1 MCRFRSDLPALK
13 NKDYFNYGGQ
23 GPLPKTSLDAI
34 TNSWET
40 IQELGPFTN
49 DVWPFITNEIKS
61 TKDLIAEFCG
71 VSKRRIALTEN
82 VTSGCVL
89 PLWGLPFSK
98 GDRIL
103 ISNCEHPG
111 VVSACKEIARRKAL
125 QIDILDVLS
134 MRGEIDGEG
143 VNQNEVIR
151 AIEDSLKASTK
162 LVVLSHL
169 LWNTG
174 QIMPIELI
182 AKLLLKHPNE
192 PFFLVDAAQSFCQI
206 PIKDSAAKV
215 DIYAFTGHKWAFG
228 PEGLGAVVLSERIL
242 KEANPTLV
250 GWKSL
255 TAESS
260 IYANEI
266 SPFHKDAR
274 RFEIATSCTPL
285 LAGLRC
291 SLNLLKEQGTDLERI
306 NKIKLLSKR
315 LWLELNNI
323 TSVNPILQGPP
334 PAGLVSFT
342 LNSKQSPNQI
352 VKLLAQKSIF
362 IRVLE
367 DPIWLRACVHI
378 TSTENEIARLIAGLK
393 KIAAS

>member
-1 MCRFRSDLPALK
+1 MNRFRNDLPALS

-23 GPLPKTSLDAI
+23 GPLPKSSLHAI
-34 TNSWET
+34 TNSWEK

-49 DVWPFITNEIKS
+49 DVWPFISNEIKG
-61 TKDLIAEFCG
+61 TKSLIAEFCG
-71 VSKRRIALTEN
+71 VTSRRIALTEN

-98 GDRIL
+98 GDRLL

-111 VVSACKEIARRKAL
+111 VVSACKELAKRKDL
-125 QIDILDVLS
+125 HIDILDVLS
-134 MRGEIDGEG
+134 LRRGVEG
-143 VNQNEVIR
+143 SKENQDEVIKT
-151 AIEDSLKASTK
+151 IEGGLTARTK

-182 AKLLLKHPNE
+182 ANLLLNQPNQ
-192 PFFLVDAAQSFCQI
+192 PYFLVDAAQSFGQI
-206 PIKDSAAKV
+206 PIRDSASKV

-228 PEGLGAVVLSERIL
+228 PEGLGAVVLSERVL
-242 KEANPTLV
+242 EEASPTLV
-250 GWKSL
+250 GWKAL
-255 TAESS
+255 TNESS
-260 IYANEI
+260 IYTNAME
-266 SPFHKDAR
+266 PFHKDAR

-291 SLNLLKEQGTDLERI
+291 SLNLLKEQGTDSERI
-306 NKIKLLSKR
+306 NNIKLRSKR
-315 LWLELNNI
+315 LWLELKGV
-323 TSVNPILQGPP
+323 TSIKPVLQDPP

-342 LNSKQSPNQI
+342 INSKLSPNQI
-352 VKLLAQKSIF
+352 VKLLAKESIY

-378 TSTENEIARLIAGLK
+378 TSTEREIERLITALK
-393 KIAAS
+393 KIVVN

>member
-1 MCRFRSDLPALK
+1 MSRFRAELPALR

-23 GPLPKTSLDAI
+23 GPLPKASLQAI

-49 DVWPFITNEIKS
+49 DVWPFISNEVKETKS
-61 TKDLIAEFCG
+61 LIAAFCD
-71 VSKRRIALTEN
+71 VSHHRIALTEN
-82 VTSGCVL
+82 VTSGCIL
-89 PLWGLPFSK
+89 PLLGLPFSK
-98 GDRIL
+98 GDRLL

-111 VVSACKEIARRKAL
+111 VVSACKELARRESL
-125 QIDILDVLS
+125 HIDILDVLS
-134 MRGEIDGEG
+134 LRRGTEEAEET
-143 VNQNEVIR
+143 QNEVIK
-151 AIEDSLKASTK
+151 AVEGGLKERTK

-182 AKLLLKHPNE
+182 AKLLLNQPNQ
-192 PFFLVDAAQSFCQI
+192 PYFLVDAAQSFAQI
-206 PIKDSAAKV
+206 PIRDSASKV

-242 KEANPTLV
+242 AEANPTLV
-250 GWKSL
+250 GWKAL
-255 TAESS
+255 TKESS

-266 SPFHKDAR
+266 GPFHKDGR

-291 SLNLLKEQGTDLERI
+291 SLNLLKEEGTDSKRI
-306 NKIKLLSKR
+306 NSIKLLSKR
-315 LWLELNNI
+315 LWRELKCV
-323 TSVNPILQGPP
+323 TSINPILQGPP

-342 LNSKQSPNQI
+342 INSKLSPKQI
-352 VKLLAQKSIF
+352 VKLLAKESIF

-378 TSTENEIARLIAGLK
+378 TSTQREIERLITELK
-393 KIAAS
+393 KL